1 MLLELRMGNLDLDST
16 SYVYSMQISPIELE
30 FDHDKAA
37 LGNTYFL
44 ALYQFSSV
52 YLRTVCFKCG
62 GVDSNAR

>member
-52 YLRTVCFKCG
+52 YL
-62 GVDSNAR
+62 